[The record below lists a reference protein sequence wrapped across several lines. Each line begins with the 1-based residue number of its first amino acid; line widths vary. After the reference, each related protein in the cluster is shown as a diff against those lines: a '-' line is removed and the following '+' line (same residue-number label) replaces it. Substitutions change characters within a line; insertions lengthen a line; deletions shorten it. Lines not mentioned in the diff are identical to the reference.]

1 MPTPLPP
8 FTIDQPSSLAEAAR
22 SLVASADES
31 RAYAG
36 GTELLLVMKHGGLRY
51 DRLVD
56 LKTVPGLDAIEERDG
71 AIWIGALT
79 THLKLERSPLI
90 GRRLPALADL
100 ERKVANP
107 RVRSTGTIGGNLCF
121 AEPHSDPATLLLC
134 LAARLHVVG
143 PDGERVLPVDELIVG
158 PYETSLGDG
167 ELLRVIEIPLAAC
180 DWRAEYRKFQ
190 VRERPML
197 GLALALDV
205 DPAGP
210 ADQSIRGARVAVGSV
225 SPSPRR
231 VPEAEALLVG
241 SLVEAAGRLPDAA
254 AAVAEAAELLDDLDG
269 SAEYKRHLIGVLLRQ
284 AFERLSGPPAPPV
297 PHNRDRNGRG
307 A

>member
-1 MPTPLPP
+1 MPIPLPP
-8 FTIDQPSSLAEAAR
+8 FTIDQASTLAEAAR
-22 SLVASADES
+22 LLTAGDDDS

-36 GTELLLVMKHGGLRY
+36 GTELLLVMKHGGLSY

-56 LKTVPGLDAIEERDG
+56 IKTVPGLDAIEERDG
-71 AIWIGALT
+71 AIWIGALA
-79 THLKLERSPLI
+79 THLTLERSPLT
-90 GRRLPALADL
+90 RSRLPALADL

-134 LAARLHVVG
+134 LDARLHIVG
-143 PDGERVLPVDELIVG
+143 PDGERVLPMDELIVG
-158 PYETSLGDG
+158 PYETALGEG
-167 ELLRVIEIPLAAC
+167 ELLRAIEIPLAAC
-180 DWRAEYRKFQ
+180 DWRAEYRKLQ
-190 VRERPML
+190 IRERPML

-210 ADQSIRGARVAVGSV
+210 ADQSIRGAKVAVGSV

-241 SLVEAAGRLPDAA
+241 STSEAAVRLPEAA

-284 AFERLSGPPAPPV
+284 SFERLTAPPV
-297 PHNRDRNGRG
+297 SPDSDRNGRG

>member
-8 FTIDQPSSLAEAAR
+8 FTIDQPTTLAD
-22 SLVASADES
+22 ASRLLLAGDDES
-31 RAYAG
+31 RSYAG

-56 LKTVPGLDAIEERDG
+56 LKTIPGLDTVEERDG
-71 AIWIGALT
+71 AIWIGALA
-79 THLKLERSPLI
+79 THRALERSPLI
-90 GRRLPALADL
+90 GSRLPALAEL

-107 RVRSTGTIGGNLCF
+107 RVRATGTIGGNLCF

-134 LAARLHVVG
+134 LDSRLHVVG
-143 PDGERVLPVDELIVG
+143 PDGERTVPIEELIVG

-167 ELLRVIEIPLAAC
+167 ELLRAIEIPLAAC
-180 DWRAEYRKFQ
+180 AWRAEYRKLQ

-205 DPAGP
+205 DPAGG
-210 ADQSIRGARVAVGSV
+210 SIRSAKVAVGSV

-231 VPEAEALLVG
+231 APEAEALLVG
-241 SLVEAAGRLPDAA
+241 SPSEAGGRVPEAA
-254 AAVAEAAELLDDLDG
+254 AALADAAELLDDLDG

-284 AFERLSGPPAPPV
+284 AFERLSASAAPSETG
-297 PHNRDRNGRG
+297 RNGRG
-307 A
+307 AP

>member
-8 FTIDQPSSLAEAAR
+8 FTIQQASTLAEAAR
-22 SLVASADES
+22 LLVAGDDDS

-56 LKTVPGLDAIEERDG
+56 IKTVPGLDAIEERDG

-79 THLKLERSPLI
+79 THLTLERSPLT
-90 GRRLPALADL
+90 RSRLPALADL

-134 LAARLHVVG
+134 LDARLHIVG
-143 PDGERVLPVDELIVG
+143 PDRERVLPIDELIVG
-158 PYETSLGDG
+158 PYETSLEDG
-167 ELLRVIEIPLAAC
+167 ELLRAIEIPLAAC
-180 DWRAEYRKFQ
+180 DWRTEYRKLQ
-190 VRERPML
+190 IRERPML
-197 GLALALDV
+197 GLALALDF

-210 ADQSIRGARVAVGSV
+210 TDQSIRAAKVAVGSV

-231 VPEAEALLVG
+231 APEAEALLTG
-241 SLVEAAGRLPDAA
+241 STSEAAARLPDAA
-254 AAVAEAAELLDDLDG
+254 AAVAETAELLDDLDG

-284 AFERLSGPPAPPV
+284 SFERLTAPPAP
-297 PHNRDRNGRG
+297 HASNRNGRG